1 MVKSLVVASTN
12 PGKAHEITAGLE
24 GLDEWSVEALP
35 AGLPVA
41 EETGTAFTENAIQ
54 KAEFYS
60 RLLGNAVWVVAD
72 DSGLVVDA
80 LGGRPGIKSSRYAPT
95 DDARNLKLLAEMRG
109 VEPDRRAARFICAL
123 ALARN
128 GRTLWKAEAH
138 VDGAV
143 AVDPAGE
150 NGFGY
155 DPLFWVPEF
164 GQTMGQLPP
173 ETKNR
178 ISHRGQ
184 ALAMLRTCL
193 ETANF

>member
-1 MVKSLVVASTN
+1 MMKRLVVASTN
-12 PGKAHEITAGLE
+12 PGKAHEITAGLK

-41 EETGTAFTENAIQ
+41 EETGTEFTDNAAQ

-60 RLLGNAVWVVAD
+60 RLLGEAVWVVAD
-72 DSGLVVDA
+72 DSGLAVKA
-80 LGGRPGIKSSRYAPT
+80 LGGRPGIRSSRYAPT
-95 DDARNLKLLAEMRG
+95 DEARNLKLLDEMKD
-109 VEPDRRAARFICAL
+109 VDPDRRSARFICAL
-123 ALARN
+123 ALARS
-128 GRTLWKAEAH
+128 GRILWKAEAH

-143 AVDPAGE
+143 AVVPAGE

-164 GQTMGQLPP
+164 GRTMGQLPP

-184 ALAMLRTCL
+184 ALAMLRARL
-193 ETANF
+193 ETGNF